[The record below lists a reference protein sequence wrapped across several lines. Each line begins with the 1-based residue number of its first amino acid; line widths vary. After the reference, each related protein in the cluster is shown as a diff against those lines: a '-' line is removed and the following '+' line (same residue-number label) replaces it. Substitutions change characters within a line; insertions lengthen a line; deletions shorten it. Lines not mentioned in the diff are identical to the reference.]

1 VLAASSLETV
11 DYSQNRKVVVVG
23 SGVGGLSVAARI
35 ASSNTQCQVTIIE
48 KNLQVGG
55 RCGSFETTIQNV
67 GTFRHERG
75 PSLLLLPDVY
85 RDVFRDC
92 SSLPAEDYG
101 LTMSQCV
108 PAYQVVFEDGDSI
121 TVGFPREGDS
131 NNAALMSSE
140 ERKSR
145 AIMDSYE
152 HDGATKWDEYMRATS
167 AFLDCG
173 LPNFIEERLD
183 LFSFPNFLIEA
194 LRDYAKVR
202 TMCDVFRSHKS
213 HAILCQQALIV
224 LYFIVSLYATNLN
237 GIIIGMAIKTTLRC
251 PGRHFRIR
259 KDEGS
264 GILPR
269 SLRWARTPSQQ
280 QAARWRCTQV
290 DSARGVRIVGSD

>member
-1 VLAASSLETV
+1 
-11 DYSQNRKVVVVG
+11 VVVG

-35 ASSNTQCQVTIIE
+35 ASSTPCQVTVIE
-48 KNLQVGG
+48 KNLHVGG
-55 RCGSFETTIQNV
+55 RCGSFEKTIQNV

-101 LTMSQCV
+101 LKMSQCT
-108 PAYQVVFEDGDSI
+108 PAYQVVFEDGNSI
-121 TVGFPREGDS
+121 EVGFPRDPK
-131 NNAALMSSE
+131 AAMSSE

-145 AIMDSYE
+145 EIMDSYE
-152 HDGATKWDEYMRATS
+152 HDGASKWDDYMRATS

-202 TMCDVFRSHKS
+202 CFSKS
-213 HAILCQQALIV
+213 QSTGNLVSTLI
-224 LYFIVSLYATNLN
+224 ATL
-237 GIIIGMAIKTTLRC
+237 
-251 PGRHFRIR
+251 
-259 KDEGS
+259 
-264 GILPR
+264 
-269 SLRWARTPSQQ
+269 
-280 QAARWRCTQV
+280 
-290 DSARGVRIVGSD
+290 

>member
-1 VLAASSLETV
+1 MVARSMTLAFLYVHVSLLANTCSSFQLLPNRSSRCGVLAASSLETV
-11 DYSQNRKVVVVG
+11 DDSQNRKVVVVG

-35 ASSNTQCQVTIIE
+35 ASSNNQCQVTVIE

-101 LTMSQCV
+101 LTMSQCI

-121 TVGFPREGDS
+121 NVGFPRREDDTIN
-131 NNAALMSSE
+131 NNAAILMSSE

-173 LPNFIEERLD
+173 LPNFIEQRLD
-183 LFSFPNFLIEA
+183 LLSFPNFLIEA

-202 TMCDVFRSHKS
+202 TV
-213 HAILCQQALIV
+213 
-224 LYFIVSLYATNLN
+224 
-237 GIIIGMAIKTTLRC
+237 RC
-251 PGRHFRIR
+251 VTF
-259 KDEGS
+259 S
-264 GILPR
+264 
-269 SLRWARTPSQQ
+269 
-280 QAARWRCTQV
+280 
-290 DSARGVRIVGSD
+290 